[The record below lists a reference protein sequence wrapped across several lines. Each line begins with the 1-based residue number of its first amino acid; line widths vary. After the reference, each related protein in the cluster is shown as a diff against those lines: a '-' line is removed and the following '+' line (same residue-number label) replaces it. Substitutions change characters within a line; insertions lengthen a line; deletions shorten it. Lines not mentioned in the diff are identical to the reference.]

1 MIQHETVEANGLRF
15 HCARVGE
22 GPLMLFLH
30 GFPEYWAMW
39 RPMLEHFG
47 ARGWCA
53 VAPDL
58 RGYNLSEKPG
68 AVEAYRAKHLMADV
82 LALAAHYTKD
92 KFVLVAHDWGGAVA
106 WGVAIAH
113 AQRLS
118 RLVMVNSPHPYLFWR
133 ELCNN
138 PAQQKASEYMR
149 FFRLPKAERVL
160 SEDGYAR
167 LLGAFS
173 DLDEGARQELVQAW
187 SQPGA
192 LTGGLNYY
200 RASPMVPPSAEDP
213 GAKKLQL
220 DAKDFVVRVPTLVIW
235 GERDTAL
242 LPGCIEGLD
251 AVVPDLKLVRVPD
264 ATHWVARER
273 TARVIR
279 EIEAFTIGP

>member
-1 MIQHETVEANGLRF
+1 
-15 HCARVGE
+15 
-22 GPLMLFLH
+22 MLFLH

-53 VAPDL
+53 AAPDL
-58 RGYNLSEKPG
+58 RGYNLSEKPA
-68 AVEAYRAKHLMADV
+68 AVEAYRAKHLIADV

-113 AQRLS
+113 PERLS
-118 RLVMVNSPHPYLFWR
+118 KLVMLNSPHPYVFWR

-138 PAQQKASEYMR
+138 PAQQKASQYMLL
-149 FFRLPKAERVL
+149 FRLAKAERVL
-160 SEDGYAR
+160 SENGYAR

-173 DLDEGARQELVQAW
+173 DLDEGARRALIEAW

-200 RASPMVPPSAEDP
+200 RAAPLYPPLPEDP

-220 DAKDFVVRVPTLVIW
+220 KPEDFIVKVPTLVVW

-242 LPGCIEGLD
+242 LPGCLDGLD
-251 AVVPDLKLVRVPD
+251 AVVPDLKLVRVPE
-264 ATHWVARER
+264 ASHWIVRER
-273 TARVIR
+273 TDLVIR
-279 EIEAFTIGP
+279 EIEAFTISR